1 MIISPK
7 LNKWVNNWVS
17 LPKKKENDGVRKGVR
32 MAERSKAPDSRWQ
45 YTFPLSNGSGRSGLQ
60 MEAWVRIPLLIAFFF
75 SFFSLANYVFYLLS
89 CCINDVVR
97 FYLKLDSEI
106 AIQSSLKGI
115 IKTLRPRREIALLKW
130 KGIYRGLASICLTFG

>member
-1 MIISPK
+1 MYLPIKQWERAFWSP
-7 LNKWVNNWVS
+7 NG
-17 LPKKKENDGVRKGVR
+17 GVG
-32 MAERSKAPDSRWQ
+32 SNPTPDI
-45 YTFPLSNGSGRSGLQ
+45 L
-60 MEAWVRIPLLIAFFF
+60 FFF

-115 IKTLRPRREIALLKW
+115 IKTLRPRREMALLK
-130 KGIYRGLASICLTFG
+130 